1 MRIGMPMPEARLLCC
16 HHCQKQ
22 ATGPTMPQFPQCEDK
37 ETVPCREVG
46 FEEDHG
52 ESSMVKTAEVHP
64 RPGLSALGRLDFS
77 LVLLGLSTLRGSMAA
92 TLQCQTWQGT
102 SEAGGG
108 LCSPRGQAAPPSP
121 APCTHTLQQP
131 ELLPP
136 AAPCPASCS
145 GHGGFSQELGWSRRW
160 LPWLPQLVAALR
172 SDTPAHT
179 VPNSQLI
186 HQLGSPGGFPRSR
199 CPAKGFQCGQGTGPL
214 RTQPPGAIFCRV
226 PGGRPEG
233 LHHKRGIG
241 GGSPWAPRGSA
252 HELQSSSAQ
261 ASGEAWSRSLA
272 ETSAPLLPLGQV
284 CSARPDG
291 QSPSCYHLSYP
302 DPLSN
307 CGETRCRCPFQPCVL
322 HGDRRR
328 IFQGREQCLSSLCSR
343 ASSSQGSSPA
353 SSSGVNVPRA
363 W

>member
-1 MRIGMPMPEARLLCC
+1 MRIGMPTPEARLLCC
-16 HHCQKQ
+16 HHCQKK
-22 ATGPTMPQFPQCEDK
+22 ATGPTVPQFLQCEDK

-46 FEEDHG
+46 FGEDPG
-52 ESSMVKTAEVHP
+52 ESSVVKTAEVQP
-64 RPGLSALGRLDFS
+64 RPGLSALGLPDFS
-77 LVLLGLSTLRGSMAA
+77 LVLLGLSTLRGSMAVA
-92 TLQCQTWQGT
+92 LQCQTWQGT

-145 GHGGFSQELGWSRRW
+145 GRGGFSQELGRSRRW
-160 LPWLPQLVAALR
+160 LPRLPQLVAALR

-214 RTQPPGAIFCRV
+214 RAQPPGAIFCRV

-241 GGSPWAPRGSA
+241 GGSPWAPPG
-252 HELQSSSAQ
+252 LQSSSAHG
-261 ASGEAWSRSLA
+261 ARLA
-272 ETSAPLLPLGQV
+272 E
-284 CSARPDG
+284 RPG
-291 QSPSCYHLSYP
+291 A
-302 DPLSN
+302 
-307 CGETRCRCPFQPCVL
+307 ETQQRRVPRCRLC
-322 HGDRRR
+322 DRSALPGQMDSHHPATTSPTPTRSPTA
-328 IFQGREQCLSSLCSR
+328 GKPSAAAL
-343 ASSSQGSSPA
+343 SSPA
-353 SSSGVNVPRA
+353 CSAGIGGGFSRA
-363 W
+363 ENNASLASARGFPPPKVRLQRLPQE